1 MFGYMAVGYSR
12 YSASLFAMNE
22 FARSTLAFAAILW
35 AGPYIGFRR
44 CEGDKLG
51 VWFDGSVYFRYLF
64 FAFVWVEA
72 AEEKPICK
80 VRVCRF

>member
-1 MFGYMAVGYSR
+1 MFGYMAVGYPR

-22 FARSTLAFAAILW
+22 FARLTLAFAAILW
-35 AGPYIGFRR
+35 AGHIGSRR

-51 VWFDGSVYFRYLF
+51 GWFDGSVFFGYLF

-72 AEEKPICK
+72 AEGKPICK